1 MTDTELFKL
10 KCVIKKIIFFNQDN
24 NYIVAVSDDGIR
36 ICGKIFDFEP
46 QTLED
51 EEVILE
57 GLWANHK
64 KYGQQFEF
72 TSLSIAQNEMF
83 FFLTKILKGFSKT
96 SAKSI
101 LKKYSQDELE
111 EIFEN
116 NPNKLL
122 EIKGIK
128 LKKLESISKSWQDFK
143 YLRKLGAFLA
153 KFGISSKTIIKIYE
167 EFSSHQNIVEK
178 ISDNPYVLSNI
189 KGIGFKKSDEIAL
202 KIGIDKNSEKRI
214 RACINYAINEICENA
229 GNSSITKENLKNFVS
244 KTLDFV
250 IKNDEF
256 ENILIKM
263 AAEDQIISNKPSKY
277 SPKYLDFAEKF
288 ILNFFE
294 KRKKQKVSKTI
305 LSNLDEFLENINKT
319 FGFSLSE
326 EQTKGVRLLNNGYTT
341 LALIG
346 YAGTGKT
353 TSSRAILELLT
364 FKFSRPDIVCVAL
377 SAIAAQRISDATGF
391 EGHTIQSVLVAN
403 EANQKLECKV
413 ILIDEASMINSL
425 IFFQLL
431 NKLDDNCI
439 VIIVG
444 DDGQLPP
451 IGAGEPFGNILKYE
465 LVPIAKLTKI
475 YRQSENQAIS
485 TIANQIRKAQI
496 PHISEKFSDFEFVN
510 IQDLNISALNEKILN
525 HIVFTASMYAADCI
539 KLINSKKIAKFL
551 TLFQVITPM
560 KGGIVGA
567 ENLNIVLKKLFNPK
581 PKITYLKDSFELS
594 IADKVIHI
602 KNENMKVQTLDDY
615 RAKNDNFYEKRVF
628 NGMLGIVIKIDL
640 SEEIAIVLYPN
651 DELIVYYN
659 IEDVPYLLSLAYC
672 LTIHKTQ
679 GMEYENI
686 AIVISP
692 SHYIMHNTK
701 LIYTAITRAK
711 KMCHII
717 GNQKTFENGCIK
729 IDSTKRETVI
739 DDLLS

>member
-1 MTDTELFKL
+1 MTDIELFKI
-10 KCVIKKIIFFNQDN
+10 KCVIKKIIFFNQEN
-24 NYIVAVSDDGIR
+24 SYIVAVSDDGIR
-36 ICGKIFDFEP
+36 LCGKVFDFDP

-51 EEVILE
+51 EEVELE
-57 GLWANHK
+57 GSWTSHK

-72 TSLSIAQNEMF
+72 ISLNISQNEMF

-96 SAKSI
+96 SAKAI

-128 LKKLESISKSWQDFK
+128 VKKVESIAQSWQEFK
-143 YLRKLGAFLA
+143 HLRKLGAFLA
-153 KFGISSKTIIKIYE
+153 KFNISSKTITKIYE
-167 EFSSHQNIVEK
+167 EFSSQQNIVEK
-178 ISDNPYVLSNI
+178 ISENPYILSNV

-202 KIGIDKNSEKRI
+202 KIGIDKNSEKRL
-214 RACINYAINEICENA
+214 RACLNYGINEICENI
-229 GNSSITKENLKNFVS
+229 GNSSIERDNLKNFIL
-244 KTLDFV
+244 KTLNIPINDTDF
-250 IKNDEF
+250 D
-256 ENILIKM
+256 NILLKM
-263 AAEDQIISNKPSKY
+263 TAEDEIISNKKSKF
-277 SPKYLDFAEKF
+277 SPKYLDFSEKY
-288 ILNFFE
+288 ILNFFK
-294 KRKKQKVSKTI
+294 KRQNQKNSKPI
-305 LSNLDEFLENINKT
+305 LKNLDEFLASIDKT
-319 FGFSLSE
+319 FGFSLSP
-326 EQTKGVRLLNNGYTT
+326 EQTKGVYLLNEGYTT

-353 TSSRAILELLT
+353 TSSRAILELLA
-364 FKFSRPDIVCVAL
+364 FKLDRRDILCVAL
-377 SAIAAQRISDATGF
+377 SAIAAQRIADATGF
-391 EGHTIQSVLVAN
+391 EGHTIQSVLVSS
-403 EANQKLECKV
+403 ETKQKLDCKA

-431 NKLDDNCI
+431 NKLEDDCI

-465 LVPIAKLTKI
+465 LVPISKLTKI

-485 TIANQIRKAQI
+485 LIANQIRQAQI
-496 PHISEKFSDFEFVN
+496 PDILKTFSDFKFVN
-510 IQDLNISALNEKILN
+510 IQDLNANSLNEKIKN
-525 HIVFTASMYAADCI
+525 HITFIASTYAHECV
-539 KLINSKKIAKFL
+539 KLINSKQISKFL

-567 ENLNIVLKKLFNPK
+567 ENLNLALKKIFNPN

-615 RAKNDNFYEKRVF
+615 RSKHNNFYEKRVF

-651 DELIVYYN
+651 DELIVYYSL
-659 IEDVPYLLSLAYC
+659 EDTPYLLSLAYC

-679 GMEYENI
+679 GMEYENV

-711 KMCHII
+711 KMCHVV
-717 GNQKTFENGCIK
+717 GNQNVFEKGCVK

-739 DDLLS
+739 DDLLG